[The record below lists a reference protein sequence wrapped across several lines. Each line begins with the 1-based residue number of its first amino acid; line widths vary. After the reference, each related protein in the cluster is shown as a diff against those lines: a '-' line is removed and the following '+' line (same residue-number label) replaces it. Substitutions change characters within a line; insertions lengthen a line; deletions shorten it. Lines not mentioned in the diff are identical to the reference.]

1 MNRFL
6 QMVRTQTIGPSN
18 NVLSW
23 GKHLMAFKGKTGKAK
38 KPVDVVRELVKARRL
53 LNQEL
58 MRQGTNRWMSDV
70 PQIPSYPHMIGSF
83 LRSLRQYVRDAR
95 KGR

>member
-6 QMVRTQTIGPSN
+6 QTVRTQTIGPSN

-38 KPVDVVRELVKARRL
+38 KPVDIIRELVKARRL

-70 PQIPSYPHMIGSF
+70 PQIPSYHHMIGSF
-83 LRSLRQYVRDAR
+83 LRSLRQYVRGAR